1 MSQKPILVKKT
12 MLTLNNFIAF
22 TILPQKSNLLVF
34 LLVVNNWLLRTYTKF
49 NDRSKNN
56 NHNFEFLIQ

>member
-34 LLVVNNWLLRTYTKF
+34 LLVVKTGYYVPTQSSTTDQKIIIIIL
-49 NDRSKNN
+49 
-56 NHNFEFLIQ
+56 NF